1 MYYSLL
7 TAAPSRSLLRAQTR
21 ESHQPKGVA
30 YPGNVIQCGE
40 NVLLALAVLYETM
53 LLDSAVHCRTRIGVW
68 VALCQRGWDGQDIVE
83 GSMQRD
89 QALDNL
95 WLARALYDLGA
106 VSFGDFT
113 MGDSTTHSPVFVNPK
128 LLISNP
134 MALRVAAKLMHQE
147 VTLAQSLRRARV
159 HPYDIV
165 AGVPVGGLLLATA
178 FSLESSVPLIYP
190 RLKPEGTG
198 PRGIEGRY
206 QPGMRALL
214 IDDLITGGRN
224 ILETA
229 QFLEEHDVVVHDA
242 LVLIDRDMGAHARL
256 KAEGIN
262 LISII
267 KLDVMMKY
275 YSSEGLIDPD
285 DYERYVE
292 FAKRNAPEQTPAAD
306 GGA

>member
-1 MYYSLL
+1 MN
-7 TAAPSRSLLRAQTR
+7 R
-21 ESHQPKGVA
+21 
-30 YPGNVIQCGE
+30 N
-40 NVLLALAVLYETM
+40 
-53 LLDSAVHCRTRIGVW
+53 
-68 VALCQRGWDGQDIVE
+68 
-83 GSMQRD
+83 

-113 MGDSTTHSPVFVNPK
+113 LGDSTTNSPVFINPK

-134 MALRVAAKLMHQE
+134 MALRVAVKLMHQE

-159 HPYDIV
+159 HPYDVV

-198 PRGIEGRY
+198 PRGIEGRFL
-206 QPGMRALL
+206 PGMRALV

-224 ILETA
+224 VLEIVS
-229 QFLEEHDVVVHDA
+229 FLQEHDIIVHDA

-256 KAEGIN
+256 KAQGIN
-262 LISII
+262 LISIL
-267 KLDVMMKY
+267 KLEVMMKY
-275 YSSEGLIDPD
+275 YSSKGLIDPD
-285 DYERYVE
+285 DYQRYVDYT
-292 FAKRNAPEQTPAAD
+292 KRNAPAHVRAVDIIDTAD
-306 GGA
+306 TAE

>member
-1 MYYSLL
+1 MN
-7 TAAPSRSLLRAQTR
+7 R
-21 ESHQPKGVA
+21 
-30 YPGNVIQCGE
+30 N
-40 NVLLALAVLYETM
+40 
-53 LLDSAVHCRTRIGVW
+53 
-68 VALCQRGWDGQDIVE
+68 
-83 GSMQRD
+83 

-113 MGDSTTHSPVFVNPK
+113 LGDSTTNSPVFINPK

-134 MALRVAAKLMHQE
+134 MALRVAVKLMHQE

-159 HPYDIV
+159 HPYDVV

-198 PRGIEGRY
+198 PRGIEGRF
-206 QPGMRALL
+206 QPGMRALV

-224 ILETA
+224 VLEIVS
-229 QFLEEHDVVVHDA
+229 FLQEHDIIVHDA

-256 KAEGIN
+256 KAQGIN
-262 LISII
+262 LISIL
-267 KLDVMMKY
+267 KLDVMMQF
-275 YSSEGLIDPD
+275 YSSQGLIDPD
-285 DYERYVE
+285 DYQRYLDY
-292 FAKRNAPEQTPAAD
+292 AKRNTPARMPAAGTVDTAD
-306 GGA
+306 TAE

>member
-1 MYYSLL
+1 MN
-7 TAAPSRSLLRAQTR
+7 R
-21 ESHQPKGVA
+21 
-30 YPGNVIQCGE
+30 N
-40 NVLLALAVLYETM
+40 
-53 LLDSAVHCRTRIGVW
+53 
-68 VALCQRGWDGQDIVE
+68 
-83 GSMQRD
+83 

-113 MGDSTTHSPVFVNPK
+113 LGDSTINSPVFINPK

-134 MALRVAAKLMHQE
+134 MALRVAVKLMHQE
-147 VTLAQSLRRARV
+147 VTLAQSLRRAKV
-159 HPYDIV
+159 HPYDLV

-214 IDDLITGGRN
+214 IDDLITGGSS

-229 QFLEEHDVVVHDA
+229 KFLEEHDIVVHDA
-242 LVLIDRDMGAHARL
+242 LVLIDRDMGAQARL
-256 KAEGIN
+256 KSQGIN
-262 LISII
+262 LISIL
-267 KLDVMMKY
+267 KLDVMMKF
-275 YSSEGLIDPD
+275 YSSAGLIDPD
-285 DYERYVE
+285 DYQRYLDYVQRTVPTR
-292 FAKRNAPEQTPAAD
+292 APAAEK
-306 GGA
+306 GN

>member
-1 MYYSLL
+1 MRMS
-7 TAAPSRSLLRAQTR
+7 
-21 ESHQPKGVA
+21 
-30 YPGNVIQCGE
+30 
-40 NVLLALAVLYETM
+40 
-53 LLDSAVHCRTRIGVW
+53 VW
-68 VALCQRGWDGQDIVE
+68 VAFCQRGWDGPDFLE
-83 GSMQRD
+83 GDMNRG

-113 MGDSTTHSPVFVNPK
+113 LGDSTTNSPVFINPK

-134 MALRVAAKLMHQE
+134 MALRVAVKLMHQE

-159 HPYDIV
+159 HPYDVV

-198 PRGIEGRY
+198 PRGIEGRF
-206 QPGMRALL
+206 QPGTRALL
-214 IDDLITGGRN
+214 IDDLTTGGRS

-229 QFLEEHDVVVHDA
+229 KFLEEHDVVVHDA
-242 LVLIDRDMGAHARL
+242 LVLIDREVGAHARL
-256 KAEGIN
+256 KAQGIN

-267 KLDVMMKY
+267 KLDVMMKF
-275 YSSEGLIDPD
+275 YSSAGLIDPD
-285 DYERYVE
+285 DYQRYVE
-292 FAKRNAPEQTPAAD
+292 YAKQGAPARSTATD
-306 GGA
+306 GEKSQG

>member
-1 MYYSLL
+1 MN
-7 TAAPSRSLLRAQTR
+7 RS
-21 ESHQPKGVA
+21 
-30 YPGNVIQCGE
+30 
-40 NVLLALAVLYETM
+40 
-53 LLDSAVHCRTRIGVW
+53 
-68 VALCQRGWDGQDIVE
+68 
-83 GSMQRD
+83 

-113 MGDSTTHSPVFVNPK
+113 LGDSTTNSPVFINPK

-134 MALRVAAKLMHQE
+134 MALRVAVKLMHQE

-159 HPYDIV
+159 HPYDVV

-198 PRGIEGRY
+198 PRGIEGRF

-214 IDDLITGGRN
+214 IDDLTTGGRS

-229 QFLEEHDVVVHDA
+229 KFLEEHDIVVRDA
-242 LVLIDRDMGAHARL
+242 LVLIDREVGAHARL
-256 KAEGIN
+256 KAQGIN

-267 KLDVMMKY
+267 KLDVMMKF
-275 YSSEGLIDPD
+275 YSSAGLIDPD
-285 DYERYVE
+285 DYQRYVE
-292 FAKRNAPEQTPAAD
+292 YAKQGAPERSTATD
-306 GGA
+306 GEKSQG